1 MLKKVSG
8 YCLAISIYFL
18 TFFIVSTY
26 AKYSTQF
33 DNNANF
39 NLTKWKILI
48 NNSDIMENSDI
59 SELITPTFETNE
71 YIAENVIAPTSSGY
85 FDIELDSSNTNLSF
99 SYLISIAKTTE
110 VNDFIVTGYSINNS
124 ETILPFD
131 DHISG
136 EILYDAN
143 IDLTSFR
150 IYVEWIDG
158 DGQTSNNIEDTVL
171 GNNESIGAFQVS
183 IQLNQIEDDY
193 TF

>member
-8 YCLAISIYFL
+8 YCLAISICFL